1 MPVYQYKGQ
10 FYELAETD
18 PAAAKA
24 KILSHLG
31 EQAPAAP
38 VSPPQT
44 LAAQAG
50 LDQRPSMPA
59 GFMLRPEFVEQ
70 TRAEY
75 GNLPPEQRRT
85 ALQEASMG
93 RGIRADAAKRIL
105 ADLAIEDQR
114 RREMTQ
120 GREGLMGIL
129 AAAQQQPAP
138 RQPAAPAAGPAPRVQ
153 FPDVS
158 PTIGDI
164 MDMVPEKERIQRR
177 LAQDEAARTLEA
189 AESSVEA
196 IRAREQERMGGFEQV
211 AKSFTEVGIPTAE
224 AGALGLTAV
233 AQQAQMAKIGDQLK
247 ALESQGKSDSP
258 EANRLRKVLEHYS
271 KRQQVYLGDLAQTQA
286 KLSTAPVYR
295 GVRELTEAET
305 FTDAAKAFAR
315 DPISIV
321 ANLTA
326 QSLPSMLPALVLG
339 VINPAL
345 GVAAMGGSSYGV
357 EFGNELLGFAREKGF
372 DTTDPKQMAQFMQ
385 NSELLREGVNRAG
398 TKAGI
403 VAAGDMLLTGL
414 ASKTLVPKRITGPV
428 AKNVTN
434 VGVQMGVQ
442 GVGGAGTEALAQY
455 VTTGEI
461 KPGEVVAEAVG
472 ELGGAPAEV
481 LTQTAQARREARA
494 AQAAQPPAPPPAA
507 PVPPAPAA
515 PAGRIEPTFEE
526 RPVPPV
532 PGERVEPTLEGAPAP
547 STAAQTMREQQDA
560 VEKMEREALKL
571 EPDEPIQEVAKEA
584 LQVEPTPPQTELP
597 RQAVVEV
604 PVGQLKLSEDVPQF
618 KMGADKAGIVEP
630 LGGKFER
637 TGVAPIQV
645 WRRTDGRMEIISGRH
660 RFDLAKRSGE
670 ATIPAQIHDES
681 KGFTRDMAAVLDAE
695 LNIRDGQGKVKDYVN
710 YFKGTGLDR
719 ETANARGL
727 LARAPGKR
735 AFSIANDGSDE
746 LIAGV
751 RADQIPDEAAYLV
764 AINAPGDARL
774 QSVGIKAIAD
784 GKSAATAVN
793 MMQAVRALAGE
804 ADTTTDM
811 FGFDDS
817 AMKEAE
823 EMAKIAG
830 RKQKEIQ
837 TRLSAISGAAR
848 NPQLAASEGIDIRD
862 PQAVNN
868 RINELRQMK
877 AAWDNWSVNPEL
889 IAEIRAER
897 GVAPPVLTTQ
907 TPEELRAKTEREE
920 RARKEEQAKPAEV
933 PPAEEF
939 VLTGS
944 ERAADEAAARGQME
958 LAPAEE
964 KAEAKPGEAVDEND
978 TGFRGASDEEVKEV
992 AGAFKDA
999 EQSQEDERETRVFD
1013 PPTKNEV
1020 VRIEDKVRVYTKDR
1034 GYMTLDEAKQEI
1046 AKWRQHAFEQGDT
1059 GVNADKIVLSLFDL
1073 TGEWSMPWDAA
1084 GYQVFRFDIQTD
1096 PEYGDVSKFSGD
1108 FFNDI
1113 FGAFEGRD
1121 IYAILAACPCTDFA
1135 SSGARH
1141 FAAKDEDGRT
1151 LESVELVRQ
1160 TLATIEYFKP
1170 SVWAIENPVGRI
1182 EKLTGLPPWRSSWN
1196 PNHFGDPYTKKT
1208 LLWGRFNADMPIAPV
1223 EATEGS
1229 KMHRMYGGKSQA
1241 TKNARSVT
1249 PEGFAYAFF
1258 MANNAV
1264 DNPVLAISNKYDLMD
1279 RAVFEEAVNA
1289 GMTYE
1294 EISSVVDEPYYFSR
1308 DYKQAEADLRAAA
1321 KGASPEALEEELP
1334 DLPVP
1339 EGFVPKKGRVTGMVM
1354 AARELAAGRIS
1365 KAKYDQYVEKYMPIR
1380 MVLGGNLESPIEDG
1394 LMKEILTQK
1403 IKGKKKDPK
1412 LVNAPVADGTRVGL
1426 RMDIPALEWGKENGV
1441 NGSVVSIHQGKDPD
1455 RARGENVSYK
1465 STGYIKNVVMA
1476 PRDEERAFGI
1486 AQQLEGKQGEKS
1498 PQQTIE
1504 GEWVNI
1510 SPEETFRLVK
1520 QNLDNPDWVQVSLDP
1535 LRHSYFYARDS
1546 KRPVLSA
1553 DEVLQVGRFVLAKN
1567 PVYGERE
1574 QFLYSIDTD
1583 QPKGYD
1589 FSSQEP
1595 IAGEQS
1601 NRSPSLKRKVKT
1613 LNRQRE
1619 DGKITPEKFVEE
1631 VDAAVK
1637 ADEESKYDKAAAAR
1651 VRGADYIRQRL
1662 LEAKRRGELSEES
1675 VNLAEWFIL
1684 QNENL
1689 VGDLG
1694 IAIKTPK
1701 KGGTAGMYATLQRI
1715 MVLMKGAANDSTIV
1729 HEILHHLERMM
1740 PAEVQQAIRKAWLR
1754 SLVAAQKKA
1763 KTPEEKF
1770 FFEALMNHHFGTG
1783 SVRYL
1788 KDAPKFILMLS
1799 GMGVDT
1805 NLYDR
1810 SYRVAIE
1817 MLRLGL
1823 VKMDNYQFVNPSEF
1837 WAVNGSEIVR
1847 GRYEAVQGGVL
1858 ARLKNWLKELG
1869 ERIKGMFGMRSD
1881 APLIKALDSL
1891 SKADGKFVSR
1901 DMLSSQEDY
1910 LQIGKNIYGRKP
1922 LAAWTMPD
1930 ETKLD
1935 ADLIYR
1941 LQNKQIDLKRA
1952 VDAIEEAAGGIEDRW
1967 DAYLQE
1973 ELYHGRTAR
1982 ETANF
1987 LREEVRPL
1995 LEAMNE
2001 EDVSIA
2007 DFEEY
2012 LHNRF
2017 AEERNIQIAKVNPA
2031 YPNDGTPFSGGSGID
2046 TADAQAYLNSLTPE
2060 QRTKYERLAKM
2071 VDGIT
2076 KGTREYLVD
2085 SGLEDRSTIDSWE
2098 SAAPNYV
2105 PLNRGDVEYSTT
2117 VGTGTG
2123 LGYSVRGPSS
2133 RRATGSR
2140 RTVVDILPNI
2150 IMQRE
2155 RAIVRGE
2162 KNRVA
2167 VAVYGLAVQNPN
2179 SEVWLAV
2186 NPQAKT
2192 SKKKAVDELIN
2203 MGLTQ
2208 QDAEGLMEEPAATV
2222 VDPQTGLVTKRVN
2235 PVLRGAGNVLAAR
2248 VNGQDRYVFFNTQ
2261 NPRAA
2266 RMVSS
2271 LKNMDADQLG
2281 TAMSL
2286 VASLTRWFASI
2297 NTQYNPIFGPYNFLR
2312 DFQGAAIQLS
2322 GTELADSRAKVLSP
2336 ANIAGAMSGIYS
2348 TLRKERAGV
2357 QPATK
2362 QWADLWQDFQAQGG
2376 QTGYRDMFSRSQERA
2391 EALQREIDR
2400 MNQGVVRR
2408 GGNAIFGWLADYNET
2423 LENAVRLSAYKAGL
2437 DAGMSKERAAS
2448 LAKNLTVNFNRKGQ
2462 VGVQVGALYAF
2473 FNSAVQG
2480 TTRLLQTVAKMER
2493 PGDITSL
2500 RLTKA
2505 GKAVIYG
2512 GLLIG
2517 TAQAIALSA
2526 MGYDE
2531 NEPPDFVKDRNL
2543 IIPLGDGK
2551 YLAWPLPLG
2560 YHVIP
2565 AIGRILTEW
2574 MIAGGKD
2581 PAKRIVHL
2589 ADVILDAFNPIG
2601 NAGLSAQSIAPT
2613 VADPIVALTE
2623 NRDWTGK
2630 KIAREDVSKLD
2641 PTPGYTRARENASWI
2656 SRQLSYYLNLASGG
2670 DKDKPGV
2677 FSPTPDQI
2685 DYLVGQVTGGLG
2697 REILK
2702 AAKTTEATVTGEEL
2716 APYNIPLAGRFY
2728 GDTKAGYAESAR
2740 FYKNL
2745 EELNILEN
2753 QLKGRQSRKESV
2765 TEFVK
2770 ENPKLRLVESARE
2783 TERNIRELRKQ
2794 RKDLVEKGASREA
2807 VKAKENLITNQMKRL
2822 NDQVK
2827 KLEETPKKP
2836 AN

>member
-1 MPVYQYKGQ
+1 
-10 FYELAETD
+10 
-18 PAAAKA
+18 
-24 KILSHLG
+24 
-31 EQAPAAP
+31 
-38 VSPPQT
+38 
-44 LAAQAG
+44 
-50 LDQRPSMPA
+50 
-59 GFMLRPEFVEQ
+59 
-70 TRAEY
+70 
-75 GNLPPEQRRT
+75 
-85 ALQEASMG
+85 
-93 RGIRADAAKRIL
+93 
-105 ADLAIEDQR
+105 
-114 RREMTQ
+114 
-120 GREGLMGIL
+120 
-129 AAAQQQPAP
+129 
-138 RQPAAPAAGPAPRVQ
+138 
-153 FPDVS
+153 
-158 PTIGDI
+158 
-164 MDMVPEKERIQRR
+164 
-177 LAQDEAARTLEA
+177 
-189 AESSVEA
+189 
-196 IRAREQERMGGFEQV
+196 
-211 AKSFTEVGIPTAE
+211 
-224 AGALGLTAV
+224 
-233 AQQAQMAKIGDQLK
+233 
-247 ALESQGKSDSP
+247 
-258 EANRLRKVLEHYS
+258 
-271 KRQQVYLGDLAQTQA
+271 
-286 KLSTAPVYR
+286 
-295 GVRELTEAET
+295 
-305 FTDAAKAFAR
+305 
-315 DPISIV
+315 
-321 ANLTA
+321 
-326 QSLPSMLPALVLG
+326 
-339 VINPAL
+339 
-345 GVAAMGGSSYGV
+345 
-357 EFGNELLGFAREKGF
+357 
-372 DTTDPKQMAQFMQ
+372 
-385 NSELLREGVNRAG
+385 
-398 TKAGI
+398 
-403 VAAGDMLLTGL
+403 
-414 ASKTLVPKRITGPV
+414 
-428 AKNVTN
+428 
-434 VGVQMGVQ
+434 
-442 GVGGAGTEALAQY
+442 
-455 VTTGEI
+455 
-461 KPGEVVAEAVG
+461 
-472 ELGGAPAEV
+472 
-481 LTQTAQARREARA
+481 
-494 AQAAQPPAPPPAA
+494 
-507 PVPPAPAA
+507 
-515 PAGRIEPTFEE
+515 
-526 RPVPPV
+526 
-532 PGERVEPTLEGAPAP
+532 
-547 STAAQTMREQQDA
+547 MREQQDA
-560 VEKMEREALKL
+560 IEKMEREALKL
-571 EPDEPIQEVAKEA
+571 EPGEPVQEAAKDA
-584 LQVEPTPPQTELP
+584 LQIEPEPPQTELP

-618 KMGADKAGIVEP
+618 KAGADKAGIVEP

-645 WRRTDGRMEIISGRH
+645 WRRNDGRMEIISGRH

-670 ATIPAQIHDES
+670 KTIPAQIHDES

-746 LIAGV
+746 LITGV
-751 RADQIPDEAAYLV
+751 RADQIPDEAAYLI

-774 QSVGIKAIAD
+774 QSVGIKAVAD

-817 AMKEAE
+817 AIKEAE
-823 EMAKIAG
+823 EMAKIAS

-877 AAWDNWSVNPEL
+877 ASWDNWSTNPQL
-889 IAEIRAER
+889 VAEVRAER

-907 TPEELRAKTEREE
+907 TPEELRAKAEREE

-978 TGFRGASDEEVKEV
+978 TGFRGASDEEVSEV

-999 EQSQEDERETRVFD
+999 KQSQEDERETRVFD
-1013 PPTKNEV
+1013 PPAKNEV

-1046 AKWRQHAFEQGDT
+1046 AKWRQHAFEQGDI
-1059 GVNADKIVLSLFDL
+1059 GVNANKVVLSLFDL

-1113 FGAFEGRD
+1113 FGAFDGQD

-1229 KMHRMYGGKSQA
+1229 KMHRMYGGKSKA

-1294 EISSVVDEPYYFSR
+1294 EISEVIDDPYYFDK
-1308 DYKQAEADLRAAA
+1308 DYKRAEAELREAI
-1321 KGASPEALEEELP
+1321 KSGGKPKEQTLFSIERNLPPPE
-1334 DLPVP
+1334 
-1339 EGFVPKKGRVTGMVM
+1339 
-1354 AARELAAGRIS
+1354 
-1365 KAKYDQYVEKYMPIR
+1365 
-1380 MVLGGNLESPIEDG
+1380 
-1394 LMKEILTQK
+1394 
-1403 IKGKKKDPK
+1403 
-1412 LVNAPVADGTRVGL
+1412 
-1426 RMDIPALEWGKENGV
+1426 
-1441 NGSVVSIHQGKDPD
+1441 
-1455 RARGENVSYK
+1455 
-1465 STGYIKNVVMA
+1465 
-1476 PRDEERAFGI
+1476 
-1486 AQQLEGKQGEKS
+1486 
-1498 PQQTIE
+1498 
-1504 GEWVNI
+1504 
-1510 SPEETFRLVK
+1510 
-1520 QNLDNPDWVQVSLDP
+1520 
-1535 LRHSYFYARDS
+1535 
-1546 KRPVLSA
+1546 
-1553 DEVLQVGRFVLAKN
+1553 
-1567 PVYGERE
+1567 
-1574 QFLYSIDTD
+1574 
-1583 QPKGYD
+1583 YD
-1589 FSSQEP
+1589 FSSQQP
-1595 IAGEQS
+1595 VAGEQS
-1601 NRSPSLKRKVKT
+1601 RRSPSLKRKVKT

-1619 DGKITPEKFVEE
+1619 DKKITPEKFVEE

-1637 ADEESKYDKAAAAR
+1637 ADDKSKYYKATAKR

-1662 LEAKRRGELSEES
+1662 LEAKRRGELSEEG

-1694 IAIKTPK
+1694 IAIKSPK
-1701 KGGTAGMYATLQRI
+1701 KGGTAGFYESSRRI
-1715 MVLMKGAANDSTIV
+1715 MALMKESGNEATIV
-1729 HEILHHLERMM
+1729 HEILHHTERMM
-1740 PAEVQQAIRKAWLR
+1740 PVEMQDAIRKEWLR
-1754 SLVAAQKKA
+1754 SLVSAQKKA

-1770 FFEALMNHHFGTG
+1770 FFEAVMNHHFGSGTIG
-1783 SVRYL
+1783 DL
-1788 KDAPKFILMLS
+1788 KDAAAFTLRLS
-1799 GMGVDT
+1799 KTGLDT
-1805 NLYDR
+1805 GLYDR
-1810 SYRVAIE
+1810 SYRIAVE
-1817 MLRLGL
+1817 MLRRGM
-1823 VKMDNYQFVNPSEF
+1823 VKMSDYQFVNPSEF
-1837 WAVNGSEIVR
+1837 WAVNASEIVK
-1847 GRYEAVQGGVL
+1847 GRYEAIQGGLL
-1858 ARLKNWLKELG
+1858 ARMKNWLKELG
-1869 ERIKGMFGMRSD
+1869 QKIKGIFGLKSD
-1881 APLIKALDSL
+1881 APLIKALNSL
-1891 SKADGKFVSR
+1891 SEGDGTFVSR
-1901 DMLSSQEDY
+1901 DMLSSQEGY

-1952 VDAIEEAAGGIEDRW
+1952 VDAIDEAAGGIEDRW

-1995 LEAMNE
+1995 LEEMNKE
-2001 EDVSIA
+2001 GVSIA
-2007 DFEEY
+2007 DLEEY

-2046 TADAQAYLNSLTPE
+2046 TADAQAYLNNLTPE

-2085 SGLEDRSTIDSWE
+2085 SGLEERSTIDSWE

-2123 LGYSVRGPSS
+2123 LGYSVRGPAS

-2186 NPQAKT
+2186 NPQAKG

-2203 MGLTQ
+2203 MGLTA

-2222 VDPQTGLVTKRVN
+2222 VDPQTGLAIKRVN

-2266 RMVSS
+2266 RMVES

-2281 TAMSL
+2281 SAMSL
-2286 VASLTRWFASI
+2286 VASLTRWFASV
-2297 NTQYNPIFGPYNFLR
+2297 NTQYNPVFGIYNFLR

-2322 GTELADSRAKVLSP
+2322 GTELADARAKVLSP
-2336 ANIAGAMSGIYS
+2336 INVAGAMSGIYS

-2462 VGVQVGALYAF
+2462 VAVQVGALYAF

-2493 PGDITSL
+2493 PGDIRSL

-2505 GKAVIYG
+2505 GKVVIYG
-2512 GLLIG
+2512 GLLLG
-2517 TAQAIALSA
+2517 AAQAVALSA

-2565 AIGRILTEW
+2565 AVARILVEW

-2630 KIAREDVSKLD
+2630 KIAREDISKLD
-2641 PTPGYTRARENASWI
+2641 PTPGYTRAKENASWI

-2702 AAKTTEATVTGEEL
+2702 AAKTTEATITGEEL

-2770 ENPKLRLVESARE
+2770 ENPKLRLVESART

-2794 RKDLVEKGASREA
+2794 RNDLVEKGASREA

-2827 KLEETPKKP
+2827 KLEETPRKP

>member
-1 MPVYQYKGQ
+1 
-10 FYELAETD
+10 
-18 PAAAKA
+18 
-24 KILSHLG
+24 
-31 EQAPAAP
+31 
-38 VSPPQT
+38 
-44 LAAQAG
+44 
-50 LDQRPSMPA
+50 
-59 GFMLRPEFVEQ
+59 
-70 TRAEY
+70 
-75 GNLPPEQRRT
+75 
-85 ALQEASMG
+85 
-93 RGIRADAAKRIL
+93 
-105 ADLAIEDQR
+105 
-114 RREMTQ
+114 
-120 GREGLMGIL
+120 
-129 AAAQQQPAP
+129 
-138 RQPAAPAAGPAPRVQ
+138 
-153 FPDVS
+153 
-158 PTIGDI
+158 
-164 MDMVPEKERIQRR
+164 
-177 LAQDEAARTLEA
+177 
-189 AESSVEA
+189 
-196 IRAREQERMGGFEQV
+196 
-211 AKSFTEVGIPTAE
+211 
-224 AGALGLTAV
+224 
-233 AQQAQMAKIGDQLK
+233 
-247 ALESQGKSDSP
+247 
-258 EANRLRKVLEHYS
+258 
-271 KRQQVYLGDLAQTQA
+271 
-286 KLSTAPVYR
+286 
-295 GVRELTEAET
+295 
-305 FTDAAKAFAR
+305 
-315 DPISIV
+315 
-321 ANLTA
+321 
-326 QSLPSMLPALVLG
+326 
-339 VINPAL
+339 
-345 GVAAMGGSSYGV
+345 
-357 EFGNELLGFAREKGF
+357 
-372 DTTDPKQMAQFMQ
+372 
-385 NSELLREGVNRAG
+385 
-398 TKAGI
+398 
-403 VAAGDMLLTGL
+403 
-414 ASKTLVPKRITGPV
+414 
-428 AKNVTN
+428 
-434 VGVQMGVQ
+434 
-442 GVGGAGTEALAQY
+442 
-455 VTTGEI
+455 
-461 KPGEVVAEAVG
+461 
-472 ELGGAPAEV
+472 
-481 LTQTAQARREARA
+481 
-494 AQAAQPPAPPPAA
+494 
-507 PVPPAPAA
+507 
-515 PAGRIEPTFEE
+515 
-526 RPVPPV
+526 
-532 PGERVEPTLEGAPAP
+532 
-547 STAAQTMREQQDA
+547 
-560 VEKMEREALKL
+560 MEREALKL
-571 EPDEPIQEVAKEA
+571 EPGEPVQEAAKDA
-584 LQVEPTPPQTELP
+584 LQIEPEPPQTELP

-645 WRRTDGRMEIISGRH
+645 WRRNDGRMEIISGRH

-670 ATIPAQIHDES
+670 KTIPAQIHDES

-746 LIAGV
+746 LITGV
-751 RADQIPDEAAYLV
+751 RADQIPDEAAYLI

-817 AMKEAE
+817 AIKEAE
-823 EMAKIAG
+823 EMAKIAS

-877 AAWDNWSVNPEL
+877 ASWDNWSTNPQL
-889 IAEIRAER
+889 VAEVRAER

-907 TPEELRAKTEREE
+907 TPEELRAKAEREE

-978 TGFRGASDEEVKEV
+978 TGFRGASDEEVSEV

-999 EQSQEDERETRVFD
+999 KQSQEDERETRVFD
-1013 PPTKNEV
+1013 PPAKNEV

-1059 GVNADKIVLSLFDL
+1059 GVNANKVVLSLFDL

-1113 FGAFEGRD
+1113 FGAFDGQD

-1229 KMHRMYGGKSQA
+1229 KMHRMYGGKSKA

-1294 EISSVVDEPYYFSR
+1294 EISEVIDDPYYFDK
-1308 DYKQAEADLRAAA
+1308 DYKRAEAELREAI
-1321 KGASPEALEEELP
+1321 KSGGKPKEQTLFSIERNLPPPE
-1334 DLPVP
+1334 
-1339 EGFVPKKGRVTGMVM
+1339 
-1354 AARELAAGRIS
+1354 
-1365 KAKYDQYVEKYMPIR
+1365 
-1380 MVLGGNLESPIEDG
+1380 
-1394 LMKEILTQK
+1394 
-1403 IKGKKKDPK
+1403 
-1412 LVNAPVADGTRVGL
+1412 
-1426 RMDIPALEWGKENGV
+1426 
-1441 NGSVVSIHQGKDPD
+1441 
-1455 RARGENVSYK
+1455 
-1465 STGYIKNVVMA
+1465 
-1476 PRDEERAFGI
+1476 
-1486 AQQLEGKQGEKS
+1486 
-1498 PQQTIE
+1498 
-1504 GEWVNI
+1504 
-1510 SPEETFRLVK
+1510 
-1520 QNLDNPDWVQVSLDP
+1520 
-1535 LRHSYFYARDS
+1535 
-1546 KRPVLSA
+1546 
-1553 DEVLQVGRFVLAKN
+1553 
-1567 PVYGERE
+1567 
-1574 QFLYSIDTD
+1574 
-1583 QPKGYD
+1583 YD
-1589 FSSQEP
+1589 FSSQQP
-1595 IAGEQS
+1595 VAGEQS
-1601 NRSPSLKRKVKT
+1601 RSPSLKRKVKT

-1619 DGKITPEKFVEE
+1619 DKKITPEKFVEE

-1637 ADEESKYDKAAAAR
+1637 ADEERKYYKATAKR

-1662 LEAKRRGELSEES
+1662 LEAKRRGELSEEG

-1694 IAIKTPK
+1694 VAIKSPK
-1701 KGGTAGMYATLQRI
+1701 KGGTAGFYESSRRI
-1715 MVLMKGAANDSTIV
+1715 MALMKESGNEATIV
-1729 HEILHHLERMM
+1729 HEILHHTERMM
-1740 PAEVQQAIRKAWLR
+1740 PVEMQDAIRKEWLR
-1754 SLVAAQKKA
+1754 SLVSAQKKA

-1770 FFEALMNHHFGTG
+1770 FFEAVMNHHFGSGTIG
-1783 SVRYL
+1783 DL
-1788 KDAPKFILMLS
+1788 KDAAAFTLRLS
-1799 GMGVDT
+1799 KMGLDT
-1805 NLYDR
+1805 GLYDR
-1810 SYRVAIE
+1810 SYRIAIE
-1817 MLRLGL
+1817 MLRRGM
-1823 VKMDNYQFVNPSEF
+1823 VKMSDYQFVNPSEF
-1837 WAVNGSEIVR
+1837 WAVNASEIVK
-1847 GRYEAVQGGVL
+1847 GRYEAIQGGLL
-1858 ARLKNWLKELG
+1858 ARMKNWLKELG
-1869 ERIKGMFGMRSD
+1869 QKIKGIFGLKSD
-1881 APLIKALDSL
+1881 APLIKALNSL
-1891 SKADGKFVSR
+1891 SEGDGKFVSK

-1952 VDAIEEAAGGIEDRW
+1952 VDAIDEAAGGIEDRW

-1995 LEAMNE
+1995 LEAMNDE
-2001 EDVSIA
+2001 GVSIA
-2007 DFEEY
+2007 EIDDY

-2017 AEERNIQIAKVNPA
+2017 AEERNIQIAKINPA
-2031 YPNDGTPFSGGSGID
+2031 YPNDGTPGSGGSGID
-2046 TADAQAYLNSLTPE
+2046 TSDAQAYLNNLTPE
-2060 QRTKYERLAKM
+2060 QRAKYERIAKM
-2071 VDGIT
+2071 VDNIT

-2085 SGLEDRSTIDSWE
+2085 SGLEERSTIDAWE
-2098 SAAPNYV
+2098 KTYPSYV
-2105 PLNRGDVEYSTT
+2105 PLNRGDIEYTT
-2117 VGTGTG
+2117 TISTGTG
-2123 LGYSVRGPSS
+2123 QGYSVRGPSS

-2162 KNRVA
+2162 KNRVS
-2167 VAVYGLAVQNPN
+2167 VATYGLALQNPN
-2179 SEVWLAV
+2179 PEVWLAV
-2186 NPQAKT
+2186 NPQAKE
-2192 SKKKAVDELIN
+2192 SKKKAINELIS
-2203 MGLTQ
+2203 MGLTK
-2208 QDAEGLMEEPAATV
+2208 QDAEGLMEEPTVTV
-2222 VDPQTGLVTKRVN
+2222 VDPLTGLVTKRVN
-2235 PVLRGAGNVLAAR
+2235 PALRGADNVLVAR

-2266 RMVSS
+2266 RMVAS
-2271 LKNMDADQLG
+2271 LKNLDADQLG
-2281 TAMSL
+2281 TALSL
-2286 VASLTRWFASI
+2286 IATGTRWFASV
-2297 NTQYNPIFGPYNFLR
+2297 NTQYNPIFGVFNFFR
-2312 DFQGAAIQLS
+2312 DFQGAAVQLS
-2322 GTELADSRAKVLSP
+2322 GTPLANERKKILWPS
-2336 ANIAGAMSGIYS
+2336 NIAGAMSGIYS
-2348 TLRKERAGV
+2348 TLRKERAGL

-2391 EALQREIDR
+2391 TALQREIDR

-2448 LAKNLTVNFNRKGQ
+2448 VAKNLTVNFNRKGQ
-2462 VGVQVGALYAF
+2462 IGVQAGALFAF

-2493 PGDITSL
+2493 PGDIRSL

-2505 GKAVIYG
+2505 GKVVIYG
-2512 GLLIG
+2512 GLLLG
-2517 TAQAIALSA
+2517 TAQAIALAA

-2565 AIGRILTEW
+2565 AVARILTEW

-2581 PAKRIVHL
+2581 PAKRIAHL

-2601 NAGLSAQSIAPT
+2601 NAGWSAQSISPT
-2613 VADPIVALTE
+2613 VFDPLVALFE
-2623 NRDWTGK
+2623 NKDWTGK
-2630 KIAREDVSKLD
+2630 KIAKEDVSKLD
-2641 PTPGYTRARENASWI
+2641 PTPGYTRAKENASWI

-2670 DKDKPGV
+2670 DKDKPGE

-2685 DYLVGQVTGGLG
+2685 DYLIGQVTGGLG

-2702 AAKTTEATVTGEEL
+2702 AAKTTEAMITGEEL

-2728 GDTKAGYAESAR
+2728 GDTKAGYAESSR

-2794 RKDLVEKGASREA
+2794 RNDLVEKGASREA

-2827 KLEETPKKP
+2827 KLEETPRKP

>member
-1 MPVYQYKGQ
+1 
-10 FYELAETD
+10 
-18 PAAAKA
+18 
-24 KILSHLG
+24 
-31 EQAPAAP
+31 
-38 VSPPQT
+38 
-44 LAAQAG
+44 
-50 LDQRPSMPA
+50 
-59 GFMLRPEFVEQ
+59 
-70 TRAEY
+70 
-75 GNLPPEQRRT
+75 
-85 ALQEASMG
+85 
-93 RGIRADAAKRIL
+93 
-105 ADLAIEDQR
+105 
-114 RREMTQ
+114 
-120 GREGLMGIL
+120 
-129 AAAQQQPAP
+129 
-138 RQPAAPAAGPAPRVQ
+138 
-153 FPDVS
+153 
-158 PTIGDI
+158 
-164 MDMVPEKERIQRR
+164 
-177 LAQDEAARTLEA
+177 
-189 AESSVEA
+189 
-196 IRAREQERMGGFEQV
+196 MGGLEQIG
-211 AKSFTEVGIPTAE
+211 KSFTEVGIPTAE

-247 ALESQGKSDSP
+247 ELEAQGQGNTPQAD
-258 EANRLRKVLEHYS
+258 RLRKVLEHYS
-271 KRQQVYLGDLAQTQA
+271 SRQQVYLGDLAQTQA

-315 DPISIV
+315 NPVSIV

-414 ASKTLVPKRITGPV
+414 AAKTLVPKRITGPV

-481 LTQTAQARREARA
+481 FTQTAQARREARA
-494 AQAAQPPAPPPAA
+494 AQAAQAAQPPAPAAPVPPA

-515 PAGRIEPTFEE
+515 PAERIEPTFDE
-526 RPVPPV
+526 RAVPPA
-532 PGERVEPTLEGAPAP
+532 PAERVEPTLEGAPVP
-547 STAAQTMREQQDA
+547 SPAAQTMREQQDA
-560 VEKMEREALKL
+560 IEKMEREALKL
-571 EPDEPIQEVAKEA
+571 EPGEPVQEAAKDA
-584 LQVEPTPPQTELP
+584 LQIEPEPPQTELP

-645 WRRTDGRMEIISGRH
+645 WRRNDGRMEIISGRH

-670 ATIPAQIHDES
+670 KTIPAQIHDES

-746 LIAGV
+746 LITGV
-751 RADQIPDEAAYLV
+751 RADQIPDEAAYLI

-817 AMKEAE
+817 AIKEAE
-823 EMAKIAG
+823 EMAKIAS

-877 AAWDNWSVNPEL
+877 ASWDNWSTNPQL
-889 IAEIRAER
+889 VAEVRAER

-907 TPEELRAKTEREE
+907 TPEELRAKAEREE

-978 TGFRGASDEEVKEV
+978 TGFRGASDEEVSEV

-999 EQSQEDERETRVFD
+999 KQSQEDERETRVFD
-1013 PPTKNEV
+1013 PPAKNEV

-1059 GVNADKIVLSLFDL
+1059 GVNANKVVLSLFDL

-1113 FGAFEGRD
+1113 FGAFDGQD

-1229 KMHRMYGGKSQA
+1229 KMHRMYGGKSKA

-1294 EISSVVDEPYYFSR
+1294 EISEVIDDPYYFDK
-1308 DYKQAEADLRAAA
+1308 DYKRAEAELREVI
-1321 KGASPEALEEELP
+1321 KSGGKPKEQTLFSIERNLPPPE
-1334 DLPVP
+1334 
-1339 EGFVPKKGRVTGMVM
+1339 
-1354 AARELAAGRIS
+1354 
-1365 KAKYDQYVEKYMPIR
+1365 
-1380 MVLGGNLESPIEDG
+1380 
-1394 LMKEILTQK
+1394 
-1403 IKGKKKDPK
+1403 
-1412 LVNAPVADGTRVGL
+1412 
-1426 RMDIPALEWGKENGV
+1426 
-1441 NGSVVSIHQGKDPD
+1441 
-1455 RARGENVSYK
+1455 
-1465 STGYIKNVVMA
+1465 
-1476 PRDEERAFGI
+1476 
-1486 AQQLEGKQGEKS
+1486 
-1498 PQQTIE
+1498 
-1504 GEWVNI
+1504 
-1510 SPEETFRLVK
+1510 
-1520 QNLDNPDWVQVSLDP
+1520 
-1535 LRHSYFYARDS
+1535 
-1546 KRPVLSA
+1546 
-1553 DEVLQVGRFVLAKN
+1553 
-1567 PVYGERE
+1567 
-1574 QFLYSIDTD
+1574 
-1583 QPKGYD
+1583 YD
-1589 FSSQEP
+1589 FSSQQP
-1595 IAGEQS
+1595 VAGEQS
-1601 NRSPSLKRKVKT
+1601 RSPSLKRKVKT

-1619 DGKITPEKFVEE
+1619 DKKITPEKFVEE

-1637 ADEESKYDKAAAAR
+1637 ADEERKYYKATAKR

-1662 LEAKRRGELSEES
+1662 LEAKRRGELSEEG

-1694 IAIKTPK
+1694 VAIKSPK
-1701 KGGTAGMYATLQRI
+1701 KGGTAGFYESSRRI
-1715 MVLMKGAANDSTIV
+1715 MALMKESGNEATIV
-1729 HEILHHLERMM
+1729 HEILHHTERMM
-1740 PAEVQQAIRKAWLR
+1740 PVEMQDAIRKEWLR
-1754 SLVAAQKKA
+1754 SLVSAQKKA

-1770 FFEALMNHHFGTG
+1770 FFEAVMNHHFGSGTIG
-1783 SVRYL
+1783 DL
-1788 KDAPKFILMLS
+1788 KDAAAFTLRLS
-1799 GMGVDT
+1799 KMGLDT
-1805 NLYDR
+1805 GLYDR
-1810 SYRVAIE
+1810 SYRIAIE
-1817 MLRLGL
+1817 MLRRGM
-1823 VKMDNYQFVNPSEF
+1823 VKMSDYQFVNPSEF
-1837 WAVNGSEIVR
+1837 WAVNASEIVK
-1847 GRYEAVQGGVL
+1847 GRYEAIQGGLL
-1858 ARLKNWLKELG
+1858 ARMKNWLKELG
-1869 ERIKGMFGMRSD
+1869 QKIKGIFGLKSD
-1881 APLIKALDSL
+1881 APLIKALNSL
-1891 SKADGKFVSR
+1891 SEGDGKFVSK

-1952 VDAIEEAAGGIEDRW
+1952 VDAIDEAAGGIEDRW

-1995 LEAMNE
+1995 LEAMNDE
-2001 EDVSIA
+2001 GVSIA
-2007 DFEEY
+2007 EIDDY

-2017 AEERNIQIAKVNPA
+2017 AEERNIQIAKINPA
-2031 YPNDGTPFSGGSGID
+2031 YPNDGTPGSGGSGID
-2046 TADAQAYLNSLTPE
+2046 TSDAQAYLNNLTPE
-2060 QRTKYERLAKM
+2060 QRAKYERIAKM
-2071 VDGIT
+2071 VDNIT

-2085 SGLEDRSTIDSWE
+2085 SGLEERSTIDAWE
-2098 SAAPNYV
+2098 KTYPSYV
-2105 PLNRGDVEYSTT
+2105 PLNRGDIEYTT
-2117 VGTGTG
+2117 TISTGTG
-2123 LGYSVRGPSS
+2123 QGYSVRGPSS

-2162 KNRVA
+2162 KNRVS
-2167 VAVYGLAVQNPN
+2167 VATYGLALQNPN
-2179 SEVWLAV
+2179 PEVWLAV
-2186 NPQAKT
+2186 NPQAKE
-2192 SKKKAVDELIN
+2192 SKKKAINELIS
-2203 MGLTQ
+2203 MGLTK
-2208 QDAEGLMEEPAATV
+2208 QDAEGLMEEPTVTV
-2222 VDPQTGLVTKRVN
+2222 VDPLTGLVTKRVN
-2235 PVLRGAGNVLAAR
+2235 PALRGADNVLVAR

-2266 RMVSS
+2266 RMVAS
-2271 LKNMDADQLG
+2271 LKNLDADQLG
-2281 TAMSL
+2281 TALSL
-2286 VASLTRWFASI
+2286 IATGTRWFASV
-2297 NTQYNPIFGPYNFLR
+2297 NTQYNPIFGVFNFFR
-2312 DFQGAAIQLS
+2312 DFQGAAVQLS
-2322 GTELADSRAKVLSP
+2322 GTPLANERKKILWPS
-2336 ANIAGAMSGIYS
+2336 NIAGAMSGIYS
-2348 TLRKERAGV
+2348 TLRKERAGL

-2391 EALQREIDR
+2391 TALQREIDR

-2448 LAKNLTVNFNRKGQ
+2448 VAKNLTVNFNRKGQ
-2462 VGVQVGALYAF
+2462 IGVQAGALFAF

-2493 PGDITSL
+2493 PGDIRSL

-2505 GKAVIYG
+2505 GKVVIYG
-2512 GLLIG
+2512 GLLLG
-2517 TAQAIALSA
+2517 TAQAIALAA

-2565 AIGRILTEW
+2565 AVARILTEW

-2581 PAKRIVHL
+2581 PAKRIAHL

-2601 NAGLSAQSIAPT
+2601 NAGWSAQSISPT
-2613 VADPIVALTE
+2613 VFDPLVALFE
-2623 NRDWTGK
+2623 NKDWTGK
-2630 KIAREDVSKLD
+2630 KIAKEDVSKLD
-2641 PTPGYTRARENASWI
+2641 PTPGYTRAKENASWI

-2670 DKDKPGV
+2670 DKDKPGE

-2685 DYLVGQVTGGLG
+2685 DYLIGQVTGGLG

-2702 AAKTTEATVTGEEL
+2702 AAKTTEAMITGEEL

-2728 GDTKAGYAESAR
+2728 GDTKAGYAESSR

-2794 RKDLVEKGASREA
+2794 RNDLVEKGASREA

-2827 KLEETPKKP
+2827 KLEETPRKP

>member
-10 FYELAETD
+10 YYELSETD

-50 LDQRPSMPA
+50 LDQRPSTPA

-70 TRAEY
+70 VRSEY

-93 RGIRADAAKRIL
+93 RGVRADAAKRIL
-105 ADLAIEDQR
+105 ADLAVEDQR

-138 RQPAAPAAGPAPRVQ
+138 RQPAAPAGPAPRVQ

-164 MDMVPEKERIQRR
+164 MDMVPEQERIQRR

-189 AESSVEA
+189 AESSIEA
-196 IRAREQERMGGFEQV
+196 TRAREQERMGGLEQIG
-211 AKSFTEVGIPTAE
+211 KSFTEVGIPTAE

-247 ALESQGKSDSP
+247 ELEAQGQGNTPQAD
-258 EANRLRKVLEHYS
+258 RLRKVLEHYS

-315 DPISIV
+315 NPVSIV

-414 ASKTLVPKRITGPV
+414 AAKTLVPKRITGPV

-481 LTQTAQARREARA
+481 FTQTAQARREARA
-494 AQAAQPPAPPPAA
+494 AQAAQAAQPTAPAA

-515 PAGRIEPTFEE
+515 PTERIEPTFDE
-526 RPVPPV
+526 RAVPPA
-532 PGERVEPTLEGAPAP
+532 PAERVEPTLEGAPVSSP
-547 STAAQTMREQQDA
+547 AAQTMREQQDA
-560 VEKMEREALKL
+560 IEKMEREALKL
-571 EPDEPIQEVAKEA
+571 EPGEPVQEAAKDA
-584 LQVEPTPPQTELP
+584 LQIEPEPPQTELP

-618 KMGADKAGIVEP
+618 KAGADKAGIVEP

-645 WRRTDGRMEIISGRH
+645 WRRNDGRMEIISGRH

-670 ATIPAQIHDES
+670 KTIPAQIHDES

-746 LIAGV
+746 LITGV
-751 RADQIPDEAAYLV
+751 RADQIPDEAAYLI

-774 QSVGIKAIAD
+774 QSVGIKAVAD

-817 AMKEAE
+817 AIKEAE
-823 EMAKIAG
+823 EMAKIAS

-877 AAWDNWSVNPEL
+877 ASWDNWSTNPQL
-889 IAEIRAER
+889 VAEVRAERGVAPPTLAKEEKEFKPYKSVFGEISVEDQRQMAQLRDSLPITKENQRVNWIEIPNGYAYKQYVIGNEQDRTLIQEVRGKPTKDGREPPIIVRGISQNNVPFMEAEATGKLDEVLSGEAFAQFKEFFESKEKTR

-907 TPEELRAKTEREE
+907 TPEELRAKAEREE

-944 ERAADEAAARGQME
+944 DRAADEAAARGQME

-978 TGFRGASDEEVKEV
+978 TGFRGASDEEVSEV

-999 EQSQEDERETRVFD
+999 KQSQEDERETRVFD
-1013 PPTKNEV
+1013 PPAKNEV

-1059 GVNADKIVLSLFDL
+1059 GVNANKVVLSLFDL

-1113 FGAFEGRD
+1113 FGAFDGQD

-1229 KMHRMYGGKSQA
+1229 KMHRMYGGKSKA

-1294 EISSVVDEPYYFSR
+1294 EISEVIDDPYYFDK
-1308 DYKQAEADLRAAA
+1308 DYKRAEAELREVI
-1321 KGASPEALEEELP
+1321 KSGGKPKEQTLFSIERNLPPPE
-1334 DLPVP
+1334 
-1339 EGFVPKKGRVTGMVM
+1339 
-1354 AARELAAGRIS
+1354 
-1365 KAKYDQYVEKYMPIR
+1365 
-1380 MVLGGNLESPIEDG
+1380 
-1394 LMKEILTQK
+1394 
-1403 IKGKKKDPK
+1403 
-1412 LVNAPVADGTRVGL
+1412 
-1426 RMDIPALEWGKENGV
+1426 
-1441 NGSVVSIHQGKDPD
+1441 
-1455 RARGENVSYK
+1455 
-1465 STGYIKNVVMA
+1465 
-1476 PRDEERAFGI
+1476 
-1486 AQQLEGKQGEKS
+1486 
-1498 PQQTIE
+1498 
-1504 GEWVNI
+1504 
-1510 SPEETFRLVK
+1510 
-1520 QNLDNPDWVQVSLDP
+1520 
-1535 LRHSYFYARDS
+1535 
-1546 KRPVLSA
+1546 
-1553 DEVLQVGRFVLAKN
+1553 
-1567 PVYGERE
+1567 
-1574 QFLYSIDTD
+1574 
-1583 QPKGYD
+1583 YD
-1589 FSSQEP
+1589 FSSQQP
-1595 IAGEQS
+1595 VAGEQS
-1601 NRSPSLKRKVKT
+1601 RRSPSLKRKVKT

-1619 DGKITPEKFVEE
+1619 DKKITPEKFVEE

-1637 ADEESKYDKAAAAR
+1637 ADEKSKYYKATAKR

-1662 LEAKRRGELSEES
+1662 LEAKRRGELSEEG

-1694 IAIKTPK
+1694 IAIKSPK
-1701 KGGTAGMYATLQRI
+1701 KGGTAGFYESSRRI
-1715 MVLMKGAANDSTIV
+1715 MALMKESGNEATIV
-1729 HEILHHLERMM
+1729 HEILHHTERMM
-1740 PAEVQQAIRKAWLR
+1740 PVEMQDAIRKEWLR
-1754 SLVAAQKKA
+1754 SLVSAQKKA

-1770 FFEALMNHHFGTG
+1770 FFEAVMNHHFGSGTIG
-1783 SVRYL
+1783 DL
-1788 KDAPKFILMLS
+1788 KDAAAFTLRLS
-1799 GMGVDT
+1799 KMGLDT
-1805 NLYDR
+1805 GLYDR
-1810 SYRVAIE
+1810 SYRIAIE
-1817 MLRLGL
+1817 MLRRGM
-1823 VKMDNYQFVNPSEF
+1823 VKMSDYQFVNPSEF
-1837 WAVNGSEIVR
+1837 WAVNASEIVK
-1847 GRYEAVQGGVL
+1847 GRYEAIQGGLL
-1858 ARLKNWLKELG
+1858 ARMKNWLKELG
-1869 ERIKGMFGMRSD
+1869 QKIKGIFGLKSD
-1881 APLIKALDSL
+1881 APLIKALNSL
-1891 SKADGKFVSR
+1891 SEGDGKFVSK

-1995 LEAMNE
+1995 LEAMNKE
-2001 EDVSIA
+2001 GVSIA
-2007 DFEEY
+2007 ELEEY

-2046 TADAQAYLNSLTPE
+2046 TADAQAYLNNLTPE

-2085 SGLEDRSTIDSWE
+2085 SGLEERSTIDSWE

-2123 LGYSVRGPSS
+2123 LGYSVRGPAS

-2186 NPQAKT
+2186 NPQAKG

-2203 MGLTQ
+2203 MGLTA

-2222 VDPQTGLVTKRVN
+2222 VDPQTGLAIKRVN

-2266 RMVSS
+2266 RMVES

-2281 TAMSL
+2281 SAMSL
-2286 VASLTRWFASI
+2286 VASLTRWFASV
-2297 NTQYNPIFGPYNFLR
+2297 NTQYNPVFGIYNFLR

-2322 GTELADSRAKVLSP
+2322 GTELADARAKVLSP
-2336 ANIAGAMSGIYS
+2336 INVAGAMSGIYS
-2348 TLRKERAGV
+2348 TLRKERAGL

-2362 QWADLWQDFQAQGG
+2362 QWADLWRDFQAQGG

-2462 VGVQVGALYAF
+2462 VAVQVGALYAF

-2493 PGDITSL
+2493 PGDIRSL

-2505 GKAVIYG
+2505 GKVVIYG
-2512 GLLIG
+2512 GLLLG
-2517 TAQAIALSA
+2517 AAQAVALSA

-2565 AIGRILTEW
+2565 AVARILVEW

-2702 AAKTTEATVTGEEL
+2702 AAKTTEATITGEEL

-2770 ENPKLRLVESARE
+2770 ENPKLRLVESART

-2794 RKDLVEKGASREA
+2794 RNDLVEKGASREA

-2827 KLEETPKKP
+2827 KLEETPRKP

>member
-1 MPVYQYKGQ
+1 
-10 FYELAETD
+10 
-18 PAAAKA
+18 
-24 KILSHLG
+24 
-31 EQAPAAP
+31 
-38 VSPPQT
+38 
-44 LAAQAG
+44 
-50 LDQRPSMPA
+50 
-59 GFMLRPEFVEQ
+59 
-70 TRAEY
+70 
-75 GNLPPEQRRT
+75 
-85 ALQEASMG
+85 
-93 RGIRADAAKRIL
+93 
-105 ADLAIEDQR
+105 
-114 RREMTQ
+114 
-120 GREGLMGIL
+120 
-129 AAAQQQPAP
+129 
-138 RQPAAPAAGPAPRVQ
+138 
-153 FPDVS
+153 
-158 PTIGDI
+158 
-164 MDMVPEKERIQRR
+164 
-177 LAQDEAARTLEA
+177 
-189 AESSVEA
+189 
-196 IRAREQERMGGFEQV
+196 
-211 AKSFTEVGIPTAE
+211 
-224 AGALGLTAV
+224 
-233 AQQAQMAKIGDQLK
+233 
-247 ALESQGKSDSP
+247 
-258 EANRLRKVLEHYS
+258 
-271 KRQQVYLGDLAQTQA
+271 
-286 KLSTAPVYR
+286 
-295 GVRELTEAET
+295 
-305 FTDAAKAFAR
+305 
-315 DPISIV
+315 
-321 ANLTA
+321 
-326 QSLPSMLPALVLG
+326 
-339 VINPAL
+339 
-345 GVAAMGGSSYGV
+345 
-357 EFGNELLGFAREKGF
+357 
-372 DTTDPKQMAQFMQ
+372 
-385 NSELLREGVNRAG
+385 
-398 TKAGI
+398 
-403 VAAGDMLLTGL
+403 
-414 ASKTLVPKRITGPV
+414 
-428 AKNVTN
+428 
-434 VGVQMGVQ
+434 
-442 GVGGAGTEALAQY
+442 
-455 VTTGEI
+455 
-461 KPGEVVAEAVG
+461 
-472 ELGGAPAEV
+472 
-481 LTQTAQARREARA
+481 
-494 AQAAQPPAPPPAA
+494 
-507 PVPPAPAA
+507 
-515 PAGRIEPTFEE
+515 
-526 RPVPPV
+526 
-532 PGERVEPTLEGAPAP
+532 
-547 STAAQTMREQQDA
+547 
-560 VEKMEREALKL
+560 MEREALKL
-571 EPDEPIQEVAKEA
+571 EPGEPVQEAAKDA
-584 LQVEPTPPQTELP
+584 LQIEPEPPQTELP

-618 KMGADKAGIVEP
+618 KAGADKAGIVEP

-645 WRRTDGRMEIISGRH
+645 WRRNDGRMEIISGRH

-670 ATIPAQIHDES
+670 KTIPAQIHDES

-746 LIAGV
+746 LITGV
-751 RADQIPDEAAYLV
+751 RADQIPDEAAYLI

-774 QSVGIKAIAD
+774 QSVGIKAVAD

-817 AMKEAE
+817 AIKEAE
-823 EMAKIAG
+823 EMAKIAS

-877 AAWDNWSVNPEL
+877 ASWDNWSTNPQL
-889 IAEIRAER
+889 VAEVRAER

-907 TPEELRAKTEREE
+907 TPEELRAKAEREE

-944 ERAADEAAARGQME
+944 DRAADEAAARGQME

-978 TGFRGASDEEVKEV
+978 TGFRGASDEEVSEV

-999 EQSQEDERETRVFD
+999 KQSQEDERETRVFD
-1013 PPTKNEV
+1013 PPAKNEV

-1059 GVNADKIVLSLFDL
+1059 GVNANKVVLSLFDL

-1113 FGAFEGRD
+1113 FGAFDGQD

-1229 KMHRMYGGKSQA
+1229 KMHRMYGGKSKA

-1294 EISSVVDEPYYFSR
+1294 EISEVIDDPYYFDK
-1308 DYKQAEADLRAAA
+1308 DYKRAEAELREAI
-1321 KGASPEALEEELP
+1321 KSGGKPKEQTLFSIERNLPPPE
-1334 DLPVP
+1334 
-1339 EGFVPKKGRVTGMVM
+1339 
-1354 AARELAAGRIS
+1354 
-1365 KAKYDQYVEKYMPIR
+1365 
-1380 MVLGGNLESPIEDG
+1380 
-1394 LMKEILTQK
+1394 
-1403 IKGKKKDPK
+1403 
-1412 LVNAPVADGTRVGL
+1412 
-1426 RMDIPALEWGKENGV
+1426 
-1441 NGSVVSIHQGKDPD
+1441 
-1455 RARGENVSYK
+1455 
-1465 STGYIKNVVMA
+1465 
-1476 PRDEERAFGI
+1476 
-1486 AQQLEGKQGEKS
+1486 
-1498 PQQTIE
+1498 
-1504 GEWVNI
+1504 
-1510 SPEETFRLVK
+1510 
-1520 QNLDNPDWVQVSLDP
+1520 
-1535 LRHSYFYARDS
+1535 
-1546 KRPVLSA
+1546 
-1553 DEVLQVGRFVLAKN
+1553 
-1567 PVYGERE
+1567 
-1574 QFLYSIDTD
+1574 
-1583 QPKGYD
+1583 YD
-1589 FSSQEP
+1589 FSSQQP
-1595 IAGEQS
+1595 VAGEQS
-1601 NRSPSLKRKVKT
+1601 RRSPSLKRKVKT

-1619 DGKITPEKFVEE
+1619 DKKITPEKFVEE

-1637 ADEESKYDKAAAAR
+1637 ADEKSKYYKATAKR

-1662 LEAKRRGELSEES
+1662 LEAKRRGELSEEG

-1694 IAIKTPK
+1694 IAIKSPK
-1701 KGGTAGMYATLQRI
+1701 KGGTAGFYESSRRI
-1715 MVLMKGAANDSTIV
+1715 MALMKESGNEATIV
-1729 HEILHHLERMM
+1729 HEILHHTERMM
-1740 PAEVQQAIRKAWLR
+1740 PVEMQDAIRKEWLR
-1754 SLVAAQKKA
+1754 SLVSAQKKA

-1770 FFEALMNHHFGTG
+1770 FFEAVMNHHFGSGTIG
-1783 SVRYL
+1783 DL
-1788 KDAPKFILMLS
+1788 KDAAAFTLRLS
-1799 GMGVDT
+1799 KTGLDT
-1805 NLYDR
+1805 GLYDR
-1810 SYRVAIE
+1810 SYRIAIE
-1817 MLRLGL
+1817 MLRRGM
-1823 VKMDNYQFVNPSEF
+1823 VKMSDYQFVNPSEF
-1837 WAVNGSEIVR
+1837 WAVNASEIVK
-1847 GRYEAVQGGVL
+1847 GRYEAIQGGLL
-1858 ARLKNWLKELG
+1858 ARMKNWLKELG
-1869 ERIKGMFGMRSD
+1869 QKIKGIFGLKSD
-1881 APLIKALDSL
+1881 APLIKALNSL
-1891 SKADGKFVSR
+1891 SEGDGTFVSR
-1901 DMLSSQEDY
+1901 DMLSSQEGY

-1952 VDAIEEAAGGIEDRW
+1952 VDAIDKAAGGIEDRW

-1995 LEAMNE
+1995 LEAMNKE
-2001 EDVSIA
+2001 GVSIA
-2007 DFEEY
+2007 DLEEY

-2046 TADAQAYLNSLTPE
+2046 TADAQAYLNNLTPE

-2085 SGLEDRSTIDSWE
+2085 SGLEERSTIDSWE

-2266 RMVSS
+2266 RMVES

-2281 TAMSL
+2281 SAMSL
-2286 VASLTRWFASI
+2286 VASLTRWFASV
-2297 NTQYNPIFGPYNFLR
+2297 NTQYNPVFGIYNFLR

-2322 GTELADSRAKVLSP
+2322 GTELADARAKVLSP
-2336 ANIAGAMSGIYS
+2336 INVAGAMSGIYS

-2362 QWADLWQDFQAQGG
+2362 QWADLWRDFQAQGG

-2462 VGVQVGALYAF
+2462 VAVQVGALYAF

-2493 PGDITSL
+2493 PGDIRSL

-2505 GKAVIYG
+2505 GKVVIYG
-2512 GLLIG
+2512 GLLLG
-2517 TAQAIALSA
+2517 AAQAVALSA

-2565 AIGRILTEW
+2565 AVARILTEW

-2630 KIAREDVSKLD
+2630 KIAREDISKLD
-2641 PTPGYTRARENASWI
+2641 PTPGYTRAKENASWI

-2702 AAKTTEATVTGEEL
+2702 AAKTTEATITGEEL

-2794 RKDLVEKGASREA
+2794 RNDLVEKGASREA

>member
-1 MPVYQYKGQ
+1 
-10 FYELAETD
+10 
-18 PAAAKA
+18 
-24 KILSHLG
+24 
-31 EQAPAAP
+31 
-38 VSPPQT
+38 
-44 LAAQAG
+44 
-50 LDQRPSMPA
+50 
-59 GFMLRPEFVEQ
+59 
-70 TRAEY
+70 
-75 GNLPPEQRRT
+75 
-85 ALQEASMG
+85 
-93 RGIRADAAKRIL
+93 
-105 ADLAIEDQR
+105 
-114 RREMTQ
+114 
-120 GREGLMGIL
+120 
-129 AAAQQQPAP
+129 
-138 RQPAAPAAGPAPRVQ
+138 
-153 FPDVS
+153 
-158 PTIGDI
+158 
-164 MDMVPEKERIQRR
+164 
-177 LAQDEAARTLEA
+177 
-189 AESSVEA
+189 
-196 IRAREQERMGGFEQV
+196 
-211 AKSFTEVGIPTAE
+211 
-224 AGALGLTAV
+224 
-233 AQQAQMAKIGDQLK
+233 
-247 ALESQGKSDSP
+247 
-258 EANRLRKVLEHYS
+258 
-271 KRQQVYLGDLAQTQA
+271 
-286 KLSTAPVYR
+286 
-295 GVRELTEAET
+295 
-305 FTDAAKAFAR
+305 
-315 DPISIV
+315 
-321 ANLTA
+321 
-326 QSLPSMLPALVLG
+326 
-339 VINPAL
+339 
-345 GVAAMGGSSYGV
+345 
-357 EFGNELLGFAREKGF
+357 
-372 DTTDPKQMAQFMQ
+372 
-385 NSELLREGVNRAG
+385 
-398 TKAGI
+398 
-403 VAAGDMLLTGL
+403 
-414 ASKTLVPKRITGPV
+414 
-428 AKNVTN
+428 
-434 VGVQMGVQ
+434 
-442 GVGGAGTEALAQY
+442 
-455 VTTGEI
+455 
-461 KPGEVVAEAVG
+461 
-472 ELGGAPAEV
+472 
-481 LTQTAQARREARA
+481 
-494 AQAAQPPAPPPAA
+494 
-507 PVPPAPAA
+507 
-515 PAGRIEPTFEE
+515 
-526 RPVPPV
+526 
-532 PGERVEPTLEGAPAP
+532 
-547 STAAQTMREQQDA
+547 
-560 VEKMEREALKL
+560 
-571 EPDEPIQEVAKEA
+571 
-584 LQVEPTPPQTELP
+584 
-597 RQAVVEV
+597 
-604 PVGQLKLSEDVPQF
+604 
-618 KMGADKAGIVEP
+618 
-630 LGGKFER
+630 
-637 TGVAPIQV
+637 
-645 WRRTDGRMEIISGRH
+645 
-660 RFDLAKRSGE
+660 
-670 ATIPAQIHDES
+670 
-681 KGFTRDMAAVLDAE
+681 
-695 LNIRDGQGKVKDYVN
+695 
-710 YFKGTGLDR
+710 
-719 ETANARGL
+719 
-727 LARAPGKR
+727 
-735 AFSIANDGSDE
+735 
-746 LIAGV
+746 
-751 RADQIPDEAAYLV
+751 
-764 AINAPGDARL
+764 
-774 QSVGIKAIAD
+774 
-784 GKSAATAVN
+784 
-793 MMQAVRALAGE
+793 
-804 ADTTTDM
+804 
-811 FGFDDS
+811 
-817 AMKEAE
+817 
-823 EMAKIAG
+823 
-830 RKQKEIQ
+830 
-837 TRLSAISGAAR
+837 
-848 NPQLAASEGIDIRD
+848 
-862 PQAVNN
+862 
-868 RINELRQMK
+868 
-877 AAWDNWSVNPEL
+877 
-889 IAEIRAER
+889 
-897 GVAPPVLTTQ
+897 
-907 TPEELRAKTEREE
+907 
-920 RARKEEQAKPAEV
+920 
-933 PPAEEF
+933 
-939 VLTGS
+939 
-944 ERAADEAAARGQME
+944 
-958 LAPAEE
+958 
-964 KAEAKPGEAVDEND
+964 
-978 TGFRGASDEEVKEV
+978 
-992 AGAFKDA
+992 
-999 EQSQEDERETRVFD
+999 
-1013 PPTKNEV
+1013 
-1020 VRIEDKVRVYTKDR
+1020 
-1034 GYMTLDEAKQEI
+1034 
-1046 AKWRQHAFEQGDT
+1046 
-1059 GVNADKIVLSLFDL
+1059 
-1073 TGEWSMPWDAA
+1073 
-1084 GYQVFRFDIQTD
+1084 
-1096 PEYGDVSKFSGD
+1096 
-1108 FFNDI
+1108 
-1113 FGAFEGRD
+1113 
-1121 IYAILAACPCTDFA
+1121 
-1135 SSGARH
+1135 
-1141 FAAKDEDGRT
+1141 
-1151 LESVELVRQ
+1151 
-1160 TLATIEYFKP
+1160 
-1170 SVWAIENPVGRI
+1170 
-1182 EKLTGLPPWRSSWN
+1182 
-1196 PNHFGDPYTKKT
+1196 
-1208 LLWGRFNADMPIAPV
+1208 
-1223 EATEGS
+1223 
-1229 KMHRMYGGKSQA
+1229 
-1241 TKNARSVT
+1241 
-1249 PEGFAYAFF
+1249 
-1258 MANNAV
+1258 
-1264 DNPVLAISNKYDLMD
+1264 
-1279 RAVFEEAVNA
+1279 
-1289 GMTYE
+1289 
-1294 EISSVVDEPYYFSR
+1294 
-1308 DYKQAEADLRAAA
+1308 
-1321 KGASPEALEEELP
+1321 
-1334 DLPVP
+1334 
-1339 EGFVPKKGRVTGMVM
+1339 
-1354 AARELAAGRIS
+1354 
-1365 KAKYDQYVEKYMPIR
+1365 
-1380 MVLGGNLESPIEDG
+1380 
-1394 LMKEILTQK
+1394 
-1403 IKGKKKDPK
+1403 
-1412 LVNAPVADGTRVGL
+1412 
-1426 RMDIPALEWGKENGV
+1426 MDIPALDWGRENGV
-1441 NGSVVSIHQGKDPD
+1441 NGSVVSIHRGKDPD
-1455 RARGENVSYK
+1455 EGRGENVSYK

-1504 GEWVNI
+1504 GEWVNM

-1553 DEVLQVGRFVLAKN
+1553 DEALQVGRFVLVKN

-1574 QFLYSIDTD
+1574 QFLYSVEPVEDAS
-1583 QPKGYD
+1583 YD

-1595 IAGEQS
+1595 VAGEQS
-1601 NRSPSLKRKVKT
+1601 TRSPSLKRKVKT

-1619 DGKITPEKFVEE
+1619 DGRITPEKFVEE

-1637 ADEESKYDKAAAAR
+1637 ADDESKYYKATAKR

-1662 LEAKRRGELSEES
+1662 LEAKRRGELSEEG

-1694 IAIKTPK
+1694 IAIKSPK
-1701 KGGTAGMYATLQRI
+1701 KGGTAGFYESSRRI
-1715 MVLMKGAANDSTIV
+1715 MALMKESGNEATIV
-1729 HEILHHLERMM
+1729 HEILHHTERMM
-1740 PAEVQQAIRKAWLR
+1740 PVEMQDAIRKEWLR
-1754 SLVAAQKKA
+1754 SLVSAQKKA

-1770 FFEALMNHHFGTG
+1770 FFEAVMNHHFGSGTIG
-1783 SVRYL
+1783 DL
-1788 KDAPKFILMLS
+1788 KDAAAFTLRLS
-1799 GMGVDT
+1799 KTGLDT
-1805 NLYDR
+1805 GLYDR
-1810 SYRVAIE
+1810 SYRIAVE
-1817 MLRLGL
+1817 MLRRGM
-1823 VKMDNYQFVNPSEF
+1823 VKMSDYQFVNPSEF
-1837 WAVNGSEIVR
+1837 WAVNASEIVK
-1847 GRYEAVQGGVL
+1847 GRYEAIQGGLL
-1858 ARLKNWLKELG
+1858 ARMKNWLKELG
-1869 ERIKGMFGMRSD
+1869 QKIKGIFGLKSD
-1881 APLIKALDSL
+1881 APLIKALNSL
-1891 SKADGKFVSR
+1891 SEGDGTFVSR
-1901 DMLSSQEDY
+1901 DMLSSQEGY

-1952 VDAIEEAAGGIEDRW
+1952 VDAIDKAAGGIEDRW

-1995 LEAMNE
+1995 LEAMNKE
-2001 EDVSIA
+2001 GVSIA
-2007 DFEEY
+2007 DLEEY

-2046 TADAQAYLNSLTPE
+2046 TADAQAYLNNLTPE

-2085 SGLEDRSTIDSWE
+2085 SGLEERSTIDSWE

-2266 RMVSS
+2266 RMVES

-2281 TAMSL
+2281 SAMSL
-2286 VASLTRWFASI
+2286 VASLTRWFASV
-2297 NTQYNPIFGPYNFLR
+2297 NTQYNPVFGIYNFLR

-2322 GTELADSRAKVLSP
+2322 GTELADARAKVLSP
-2336 ANIAGAMSGIYS
+2336 INVAGAMSGIYS

-2362 QWADLWQDFQAQGG
+2362 QWADLWRDFQAQGG

-2462 VGVQVGALYAF
+2462 VAVQVGALYAF

-2493 PGDITSL
+2493 PGDIRSL

-2505 GKAVIYG
+2505 GKVVIYG
-2512 GLLIG
+2512 GLLLG
-2517 TAQAIALSA
+2517 AAQAVALSA

-2565 AIGRILTEW
+2565 AVARILTEW

-2630 KIAREDVSKLD
+2630 KIAREDISKLD
-2641 PTPGYTRARENASWI
+2641 PTPGYTRAKENASWI

-2702 AAKTTEATVTGEEL
+2702 AAKTTEATITGEEL

-2794 RKDLVEKGASREA
+2794 RNDLVEKGASREA

>member
-10 FYELAETD
+10 YYELSETD

-50 LDQRPSMPA
+50 LDQRPSTPA

-70 TRAEY
+70 VRSEY
-75 GNLPPEQRRT
+75 GNFPPEQRRA

-93 RGIRADAAKRIL
+93 RGVRADAAKRIL
-105 ADLAIEDQR
+105 ADLAVEDQR
-114 RREMTQ
+114 RREVTQ

-138 RQPAAPAAGPAPRVQ
+138 RQPAAPAGPAPRVQ

-164 MDMVPEKERIQRR
+164 MDMVPEQERIQRR

-189 AESSVEA
+189 AESSIEA
-196 IRAREQERMGGFEQV
+196 TRAREQERMGGLEQIG
-211 AKSFTEVGIPTAE
+211 KSFTEVGIPTAE

-247 ALESQGKSDSP
+247 ELEAQGQGNTPQAD
-258 EANRLRKVLEHYS
+258 RLRKVLEHYS
-271 KRQQVYLGDLAQTQA
+271 SRQQVYLGDLAQTQA

-315 DPISIV
+315 NPVSIV

-414 ASKTLVPKRITGPV
+414 AAKTLVPKRITGPV

-481 LTQTAQARREARA
+481 FTQTAQARREARA
-494 AQAAQPPAPPPAA
+494 AQAAQAAQPPAPAAPVPPA

-515 PAGRIEPTFEE
+515 PAERIEPTFDE
-526 RPVPPV
+526 RAVPPA
-532 PGERVEPTLEGAPAP
+532 PAERVEPTLEGAPVP
-547 STAAQTMREQQDA
+547 SPAAQTMREQQDA
-560 VEKMEREALKL
+560 IEKMEREALKL
-571 EPDEPIQEVAKEA
+571 EPGEPVQEAAKDA
-584 LQVEPTPPQTELP
+584 LQIEPEPPQTELP

-645 WRRTDGRMEIISGRH
+645 WRRNDGRMEIISGRH

-670 ATIPAQIHDES
+670 KTIPAQIHDES

-746 LIAGV
+746 LITGV
-751 RADQIPDEAAYLV
+751 RADQIPDEAAYLI

-817 AMKEAE
+817 AIKEAE
-823 EMAKIAG
+823 EMAKIAS

-877 AAWDNWSVNPEL
+877 ASWDNWSTNPQL
-889 IAEIRAER
+889 VAEVRAER

-907 TPEELRAKTEREE
+907 TPEELRAKAEREE

-978 TGFRGASDEEVKEV
+978 TGFRGASDEEVSEV

-999 EQSQEDERETRVFD
+999 KQSQEDERETRVFD
-1013 PPTKNEV
+1013 PPAKNEV

-1059 GVNADKIVLSLFDL
+1059 GVNANKVVLSLFDL

-1113 FGAFEGRD
+1113 FGAFDGQD

-1229 KMHRMYGGKSQA
+1229 KMHRMYGGKSKA

-1294 EISSVVDEPYYFSR
+1294 EISEVIDDPYYFDK
-1308 DYKQAEADLRAAA
+1308 DYKRAEAELREAI
-1321 KGASPEALEEELP
+1321 KSGGKPKEQTLFSIERNLPPPE
-1334 DLPVP
+1334 
-1339 EGFVPKKGRVTGMVM
+1339 
-1354 AARELAAGRIS
+1354 
-1365 KAKYDQYVEKYMPIR
+1365 
-1380 MVLGGNLESPIEDG
+1380 
-1394 LMKEILTQK
+1394 
-1403 IKGKKKDPK
+1403 
-1412 LVNAPVADGTRVGL
+1412 
-1426 RMDIPALEWGKENGV
+1426 
-1441 NGSVVSIHQGKDPD
+1441 
-1455 RARGENVSYK
+1455 
-1465 STGYIKNVVMA
+1465 
-1476 PRDEERAFGI
+1476 
-1486 AQQLEGKQGEKS
+1486 
-1498 PQQTIE
+1498 
-1504 GEWVNI
+1504 
-1510 SPEETFRLVK
+1510 
-1520 QNLDNPDWVQVSLDP
+1520 
-1535 LRHSYFYARDS
+1535 
-1546 KRPVLSA
+1546 
-1553 DEVLQVGRFVLAKN
+1553 
-1567 PVYGERE
+1567 
-1574 QFLYSIDTD
+1574 
-1583 QPKGYD
+1583 YD
-1589 FSSQEP
+1589 FSSQQP
-1595 IAGEQS
+1595 VAGEQS
-1601 NRSPSLKRKVKT
+1601 RSPSLKRKVKT

-1619 DGKITPEKFVEE
+1619 DKKITPEKFVEE

-1637 ADEESKYDKAAAAR
+1637 ADEERKYYKATAKR

-1662 LEAKRRGELSEES
+1662 LEAKRRGELSEEG

-1694 IAIKTPK
+1694 VAIKSPK
-1701 KGGTAGMYATLQRI
+1701 KGGTAGFYESSRRI
-1715 MVLMKGAANDSTIV
+1715 MALMKESGNEATIV
-1729 HEILHHLERMM
+1729 HEILHHTERMM
-1740 PAEVQQAIRKAWLR
+1740 PVEMQDAIRKEWLR
-1754 SLVAAQKKA
+1754 SLVSAQKKA

-1770 FFEALMNHHFGTG
+1770 FFEAVMNHHFGSGTIG
-1783 SVRYL
+1783 DL
-1788 KDAPKFILMLS
+1788 KDAAAFTLRLS
-1799 GMGVDT
+1799 KMGLDT
-1805 NLYDR
+1805 GLYDR
-1810 SYRVAIE
+1810 SYRIAIE
-1817 MLRLGL
+1817 MLRRGM
-1823 VKMDNYQFVNPSEF
+1823 VKMSDYQFVNPSEF
-1837 WAVNGSEIVR
+1837 WAVNASEIVK
-1847 GRYEAVQGGVL
+1847 GRYEAIQGGLL
-1858 ARLKNWLKELG
+1858 ARMKNWLKELG
-1869 ERIKGMFGMRSD
+1869 QKIKGIFGLKSD
-1881 APLIKALDSL
+1881 APLIKALNSL
-1891 SKADGKFVSR
+1891 SEGDGKFVSK

-1952 VDAIEEAAGGIEDRW
+1952 VDAIDEAAGGIEDRW

-1995 LEAMNE
+1995 LEAMNDE
-2001 EDVSIA
+2001 GVSIA
-2007 DFEEY
+2007 EIDDY

-2017 AEERNIQIAKVNPA
+2017 AEERNIQIAKINPA
-2031 YPNDGTPFSGGSGID
+2031 YPNDGTPGSGGSGID
-2046 TADAQAYLNSLTPE
+2046 TSDAQAYLNNLTPE
-2060 QRTKYERLAKM
+2060 QRAKYERIAKM
-2071 VDGIT
+2071 VDNIT

-2085 SGLEDRSTIDSWE
+2085 SGLEERSTIDAWE
-2098 SAAPNYV
+2098 KTYPSYV
-2105 PLNRGDVEYSTT
+2105 PLNRGDIEYTT
-2117 VGTGTG
+2117 TISTGTG
-2123 LGYSVRGPSS
+2123 QGYSVRGPSS

-2162 KNRVA
+2162 KNRVS
-2167 VAVYGLAVQNPN
+2167 VATYGLALQNPN
-2179 SEVWLAV
+2179 PEVWLAV
-2186 NPQAKT
+2186 NPQAKE
-2192 SKKKAVDELIN
+2192 SKKKAINELIS
-2203 MGLTQ
+2203 MGLTK
-2208 QDAEGLMEEPAATV
+2208 QDAEGLMEEPTVTV
-2222 VDPQTGLVTKRVN
+2222 VDPLTGLVTKRVN
-2235 PVLRGAGNVLAAR
+2235 PALRGADNVLVAR

-2266 RMVSS
+2266 RMVAS
-2271 LKNMDADQLG
+2271 LKNLDADQLG
-2281 TAMSL
+2281 TALSL
-2286 VASLTRWFASI
+2286 IATGTRWFASV
-2297 NTQYNPIFGPYNFLR
+2297 NTQYNPIFGVFNFFR
-2312 DFQGAAIQLS
+2312 DFQGAAVQLS
-2322 GTELADSRAKVLSP
+2322 GTPLANERKKILWPS
-2336 ANIAGAMSGIYS
+2336 NIAGAMSGIYS
-2348 TLRKERAGV
+2348 TLRKERAGL

-2391 EALQREIDR
+2391 TALQREIDR

-2448 LAKNLTVNFNRKGQ
+2448 VAKNLTVNFNRKGQ
-2462 VGVQVGALYAF
+2462 IGVQAGALFAF

-2493 PGDITSL
+2493 PGDIRSL

-2505 GKAVIYG
+2505 GKVVIYG
-2512 GLLIG
+2512 GLLLG
-2517 TAQAIALSA
+2517 TAQAIALAA

-2565 AIGRILTEW
+2565 AVARILTEW

-2581 PAKRIVHL
+2581 PAKRIAHL

-2601 NAGLSAQSIAPT
+2601 NAGWSAQSISPT
-2613 VADPIVALTE
+2613 VFDPLVALFE
-2623 NRDWTGK
+2623 NKDWTGK
-2630 KIAREDVSKLD
+2630 KIAKEDVSKLD
-2641 PTPGYTRARENASWI
+2641 PTPGYTRAKENASWI

-2670 DKDKPGV
+2670 DKDKPGE

-2685 DYLVGQVTGGLG
+2685 DYLIGQVTGGLG

-2702 AAKTTEATVTGEEL
+2702 AAKTTEAMITGEEL

-2728 GDTKAGYAESAR
+2728 GDTKAGYAESSR

-2794 RKDLVEKGASREA
+2794 RNDLVEKGASREA

-2827 KLEETPKKP
+2827 KLEETPRKP